1 MDLKQLQAVGAFVS
15 TKLFKR
21 VVPIKRPEAKPQ
33 NEWADPEVPE
43 FTGKVI
49 DDTVTVWIRKRSS
62 ADFMEIRQAPNR
74 DKFHL
79 SVQVCCFH
87 EDGTPVFETLEQA
100 KKLQEWL
107 FVPLAA
113 EVHELHGEGPKNSQP
128 RTSGGANSPSAS
140 AGARSR
146 NGKKRSLKKNFSAT
160 GTRTRPSADP

>member
-1 MDLKQLQAVGAFVS
+1 MDLKNLQALGAFVP

-21 VVPIKRPEAKPQ
+21 EVPIKRPEAKPQ
-33 NEWADPEVPE
+33 NQWADPEVPE
-43 FTGKVI
+43 FTGNVS

-79 SVQVCCFH
+79 AVQMCICH
-87 EDGTPVFETLEQA
+87 EDGTPVFETLDHA
-100 KKLQEWL
+100 KKLAEWL

-128 RTSGGANSPSAS
+128 RTNGGASLRSAS
-140 AGARSR
+140 AAGRSKS
-146 NGKKRSLKKNFSAT
+146 GKRRSLKRSSSAT
-160 GTRTRPSADP
+160 GAPTRPSAAP